1 MTRIWTW
8 AFGPNSEG
16 FALLCAIVAAAS
28 VYLLAAGAVVAAAW
42 ALVAALG

>member
-1 MTRIWTW
+1 MTRLWTW

-28 VYLLAAGAVVAAAW
+28 VYLLAAGAAVAAVW
-42 ALVAALG
+42 ALVTVFG